1 MGGGSGHSPSPGTAA
16 CCEPARP
23 LVGESPGAP
32 VVASAA
38 AGPAAVCSL
47 PASSYDSRLLSTYP
61 QLATPRFYNAGYGD
75 QAGAADYA
83 NLAVDS
89 SAFYPTLVSAAAMAR
104 IRRSLSYSRLGETS
118 NLL

>member
-23 LVGESPGAP
+23 L
-32 VVASAA
+32 
-38 AGPAAVCSL
+38 
-47 PASSYDSRLLSTYP
+47 
-61 QLATPRFYNAGYGD
+61 LATPRFYNAGYGD

-89 SAFYPTLVSAAAMAR
+89 SAFYPTLVSAAAKAR
-104 IRRSLSYSRLGETS
+104 IRRSFSYSRQDGTS